1 MTYANLVHSRHYRAH
16 WFQTFQTYFE
26 FFLQLKIPSC
36 FEGEVHSRNGVF
48 FEIANRKIT
57 LS

>member
-26 FFLQLKIPSC
+26 FFLQLEIP
-36 FEGEVHSRNGVF
+36 
-48 FEIANRKIT
+48 IALKEKVTPETVYFLKSPIER
-57 LS
+57 